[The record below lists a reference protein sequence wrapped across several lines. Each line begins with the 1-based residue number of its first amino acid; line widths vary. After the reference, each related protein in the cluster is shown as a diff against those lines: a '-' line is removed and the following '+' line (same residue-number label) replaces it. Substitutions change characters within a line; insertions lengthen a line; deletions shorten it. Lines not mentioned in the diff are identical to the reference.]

1 MVKPLLIATVFA
13 SCVGCQ
19 AVGHPL
25 TAAEVTR
32 IADAK
37 ARSYRADIIEFEHLP
52 PSYDASDDSWWVRYR
67 QKKAGHVDF
76 GVRVEAKTKKA
87 WLVSR

>member
-1 MVKPLLIATVFA
+1 MAAVFA
-13 SCVGCQ
+13 SCVGCH
-19 AVGHPL
+19 AVGRSL

-37 ARSYRADIIEFEHLP
+37 ARSYRADIVEFEHLP
-52 PSYDASDDSWWVRYR
+52 PSYDASDDSWWVGYR
-67 QKKAGHVDF
+67 QKKARHVDF

-87 WLVSR
+87 WLVLR